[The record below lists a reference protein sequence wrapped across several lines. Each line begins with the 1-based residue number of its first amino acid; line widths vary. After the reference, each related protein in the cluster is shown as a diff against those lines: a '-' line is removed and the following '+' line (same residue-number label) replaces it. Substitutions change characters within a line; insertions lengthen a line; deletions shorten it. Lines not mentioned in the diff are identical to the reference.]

1 MDEEND
7 VDEAVESGRLTSE
20 GDIEDTEADMDISD
34 SVISVLLPSETTD
47 GASDTALM
55 LDDILRGLPWSSS
68 TFSGKSVGL
77 ALPKFCSSWMSA
89 STSMPSMICSE
100 SVGTSASTAYEISS
114 CVCRNLRFRLP
125 TMMSTIQAIW

>member
-1 MDEEND
+1 MRVSVRVRLSIFTAFHSEALVLDEEND

-55 LDDILRGLPWSSS
+55 LDDILRGAPVVVLH
-68 TFSGKSVGL
+68 V
-77 ALPKFCSSWMSA
+77 
-89 STSMPSMICSE
+89 
-100 SVGTSASTAYEISS
+100 
-114 CVCRNLRFRLP
+114 
-125 TMMSTIQAIW
+125 